1 VKPRPGFPAGL
12 TTVFL
17 AAVLLQVSRH
27 VMWRDELRTW
37 QIARASS
44 GLISLN
50 RNMQY
55 DAVPFLWNSI
65 VFVLTRL
72 FDRPVAMQ
80 LVHACIAAAVIFV
93 VARWSPF
100 PRSSIVMFA
109 MGYFPLYEY
118 AVIARSYALMFLL
131 ITIACALIARPR
143 VRMPWLAGVLFL
155 LAQVSLWAPLFAGL
169 LLGAGTAKVLLTED
183 DSRADRKTIVAA
195 ALIVLAGGALCLF
208 QLLPGPGPSFTS
220 GWNGV
225 VPTRRMIRTIASV
238 FRGLVPIP
246 VFGEHFWNTNIL
258 DEIPITQAVIG
269 VSVLAIIGLALAT
282 RPVAFVMFFTGA
294 VSIVAF
300 AGLRFRGATR
310 HHGYLFMLLIAA
322 FWIAAVTPEW
332 NRRTASERMRKAFL
346 TTILAVNAV
355 AGLVAVAAGL
365 IYPFSATWA
374 VAQFIKSTF
383 GDSVVIA
390 AVRDYPAAP
399 IAQWLDRPIYFP
411 ETGTYARYNTQNDR
425 LRTHPT
431 QNEILR
437 QLHEQSTATGK
448 SVLLLVNDRLP
459 QISLIP
465 IGEEHRYDV
474 VGGQTQRPTVL
485 GIKCVAVFD
494 KSVVEDESHRV
505 YLVRP
510 IN

>member
-1 VKPRPGFPAGL
+1 
-12 TTVFL
+12 
-17 AAVLLQVSRH
+17 
-27 VMWRDELRTW
+27 
-37 QIARASS
+37 
-44 GLISLN
+44 
-50 RNMQY
+50 
-55 DAVPFLWNSI
+55 
-65 VFVLTRL
+65 
-72 FDRPVAMQ
+72 
-80 LVHACIAAAVIFV
+80 
-93 VARWSPF
+93 
-100 PRSSIVMFA
+100 MF
-109 MGYFPLYEY
+109 
-118 AVIARSYALMFLL
+118 
-131 ITIACALIARPR
+131 
-143 VRMPWLAGVLFL
+143 
-155 LAQVSLWAPLFAGL
+155 
-169 LLGAGTAKVLLTED
+169 
-183 DSRADRKTIVAA
+183 
-195 ALIVLAGGALCLF
+195 
-208 QLLPGPGPSFTS
+208 PGPGPSFTS
-220 GWNGV
+220 GWTGV
-225 VPTRRMIRTIASV
+225 VPTRRFIRTIASV

-246 VFGEHFWNTNIL
+246 VFGEHFWDTNIL

-269 VSVLAIIGLALAT
+269 VSVLAVVGLVLAT
-282 RPVAFVMFFTGA
+282 RPVAFVMFFTGT

-300 AGLRFRGATR
+300 TGLRFRGATR

-332 NRRTASERMRKAFL
+332 NRVRTASERMRKTFL
-346 TTILAVNAV
+346 ATILAVNAV

-390 AVRDYPAAP
+390 AVRDYPATP

-425 LRTHPT
+425 LRRQPS
-431 QNEILR
+431 QDEILR
-437 QLHEQSTATGK
+437 RLDEQATATGK
-448 SVLLLVNDRLP
+448 NVLLVVNVRLP

-474 VGGQTQRPTVL
+474 VGGQSQRPTVL

-494 KSVVEDESHRV
+494 KSVVEDESHWV

>member
-1 VKPRPGFPAGL
+1 
-12 TTVFL
+12 
-17 AAVLLQVSRH
+17 
-27 VMWRDELRTW
+27 M
-37 QIARASS
+37 
-44 GLISLN
+44 
-50 RNMQY
+50 
-55 DAVPFLWNSI
+55 
-65 VFVLTRL
+65 
-72 FDRPVAMQ
+72 
-80 LVHACIAAAVIFV
+80 
-93 VARWSPF
+93 
-100 PRSSIVMFA
+100 
-109 MGYFPLYEY
+109 
-118 AVIARSYALMFLL
+118 AL
-131 ITIACALIARPR
+131 
-143 VRMPWLAGVLFL
+143 
-155 LAQVSLWAPLFAGL
+155 
-169 LLGAGTAKVLLTED
+169 
-183 DSRADRKTIVAA
+183 
-195 ALIVLAGGALCLF
+195 
-208 QLLPGPGPSFTS
+208 
-220 GWNGV
+220 
-225 VPTRRMIRTIASV
+225 
-238 FRGLVPIP
+238 
-246 VFGEHFWNTNIL
+246 
-258 DEIPITQAVIG
+258 
-269 VSVLAIIGLALAT
+269 
-282 RPVAFVMFFTGA
+282 VMFFTGT
-294 VSIVAF
+294 VSMLAF
-300 AGLRFRGATR
+300 TGLRFRGATR

-332 NRRTASERMRKAFL
+332 NRVRTASERMRNACL
-346 TTILAVNAV
+346 ATILVVNAV

-431 QNEILR
+431 QTEILQ

-448 SVLLLVNDRLP
+448 DVLLLVNDRLA

-474 VGGQTQRPTVL
+474 VDGQTQRTTVL